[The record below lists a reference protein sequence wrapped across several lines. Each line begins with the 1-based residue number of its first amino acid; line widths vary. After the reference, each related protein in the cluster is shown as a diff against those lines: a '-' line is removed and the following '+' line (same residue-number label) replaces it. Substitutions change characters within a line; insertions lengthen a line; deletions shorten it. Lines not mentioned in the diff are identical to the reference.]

1 MFQVRLNA
9 RPADKK
15 TLKTSKY
22 RGIASL
28 RFFFTRA
35 DRILKR
41 PDFLRLLK
49 YGKKFSNK
57 HFVATYCP
65 GQFENTR
72 LGITVSK
79 KVGNAAARNR
89 IKRLA
94 REYFR
99 LYRHLLADGLDI
111 NITARRAAAGL
122 TWEQTFLSLKD
133 VFDRISRSNN
143 HQ

>member
-1 MFQVRLNA
+1 M
-9 RPADKK
+9 
-15 TLKTSKY
+15 
-22 RGIASL
+22 

-35 DRILKR
+35 DRILKS
-41 PDFLRLLK
+41 PDFLRISK

-57 HFVATYCP
+57 HFIAAFYA

-89 IKRLA
+89 IKRLT
-94 REYFR
+94 REHFR
-99 LYRHLLADGLDI
+99 RYRHLLADCLDI
-111 NITARRAAAGL
+111 NITARREAAGL
-122 TWEQTFLSLKD
+122 TSEQTFLSLKD
-133 VFDRISRSNN
+133 IFDRIPGKNN

>member
-1 MFQVRLNA
+1 M
-9 RPADKK
+9 
-15 TLKTSKY
+15 
-22 RGIASL
+22 
-28 RFFFTRA
+28 RFFFTKA

-41 PDFLRLLK
+41 PDFLDLSK
-49 YGKKFSNK
+49 YGKKISNI
-57 HFVATYCP
+57 HFVVTYCP

-99 LYRHLLADGLDI
+99 LYRHLLADCLDI

-122 TWEQTFLSLKD
+122 TSEQIFLSLKD
-133 VFDRISRSNN
+133 ILDRIPRSNN
-143 HQ
+143 H